1 MDGGEGGGI
10 SKEEE
15 GRPLR
20 DLVGKG
26 EQLCEAVA
34 VVQSVEPAFFS
45 SGVYGV
51 RFRLWS
57 LLSLLMDRCK
67 YSVIALSLCGST
79 LKLSDV

>member
-15 GRPLR
+15 GRLLR

-34 VVQSVEPAFFS
+34 VVQSVEPAFLFVRSLWGSIPALVS
-45 SGVYGV
+45 SFLTDGP
-51 RFRLWS
+51 
-57 LLSLLMDRCK
+57 M
-67 YSVIALSLCGST
+67 
-79 LKLSDV
+79 